1 MSPAG
6 SVFIPTSGVNAAERN
21 REYSLICLA
30 QGGPGNTVSWTKMGE
45 SGIISED
52 PELVLSI
59 TGAEVGGTYQCT
71 VENPAG
77 SDSAEAVV
85 NGELQLFDQT

>member
-1 MSPAG
+1 M
-6 SVFIPTSGVNAAERN
+6 NAAERN

-30 QGGPGNTVSWTKMGE
+30 QGGPGNTVSWTKLGE
-45 SGIISED
+45 VGTISED

-71 VENPAG
+71 VDNPAG
-77 SDSAEAVV
+77 FDSAEAVV
-85 NGELQLFDQT
+85 NGEPQLFDQT

>member
-1 MSPAG
+1 MSPFD
-6 SVFIPTSGVNAAERN
+6 SVVIEPVEVNATERN
-21 REYSLICLA
+21 REYSLTCRA
-30 QGGPGNTVSWTKMGE
+30 QGGPGNTLSWTKMGE

-71 VENPAG
+71 VENTAG

-85 NGELQLFDQT
+85 NGEPLFDL

>member
-1 MSPAG
+1 M
-6 SVFIPTSGVNAAERN
+6 NATERN
-21 REYSLICLA
+21 TQYSLTCLA

-45 SGIISED
+45 SGTISED
-52 PELVLSI
+52 PELVLPV
-59 TGAEVGGTYQCT
+59 TGAEFGGTYQCT

-85 NGELQLFDQT
+85 NGEPQLFDQT

>member
-1 MSPAG
+1 MSPTG
-6 SVFIPTSGVNAAERN
+6 SVFILAPGVNATERN
-21 REYSLICLA
+21 REYSLFCLA

-59 TGAEVGGTYQCT
+59 TGAEVGGTYRCT

-77 SDSAEAVV
+77 SGSAGAVV